1 MSVVKQIT
9 ELNPTEGLF
18 FLLLSDL
25 SVAFNVFESQ
35 AQSDKNNRALSDE
48 LSEAR
53 AQNEELRKHVA
64 ELEVAKSRGGQ
75 ENAEISRNLEE
86 AESKVSQL
94 SKAKKTLE
102 QQLDEAKKSL
112 EDESKVFNLTA
123 NLNSK
128 ISFFQ
133 QA

>member
-1 MSVVKQIT
+1 M
-9 ELNPTEGLF
+9 
-18 FLLLSDL
+18 
-25 SVAFNVFESQ
+25 
-35 AQSDKNNRALSDE
+35 
-48 LSEAR
+48 
-53 AQNEELRKHVA
+53 
-64 ELEVAKSRGGQ
+64 AKSRGGQ